1 MDLDKYIV
9 KVLSHE
15 ELNIIKKFT
24 QTIRCEYQDYMEMYA
39 FSRDKYLNME
49 CKSVVL
55 CYPQSI
61 EQNINSIRDGNKA
74 IIFLTSLSDYSY
86 YHPQIWFWNYYSSPN
101 IKDILLNNFRIAD
114 FSAKFYILEH
124 NENLSD
130 ISKKIITHFQNI
142 FILSKE
148 IIDNMDVVKYIF
160 TFVFM
165 TISNDTF

>member
-9 KVLSHE
+9 KVLSYE

-24 QTIRCEYQDYMEMYA
+24 LTFYCDYQDYMEMYD
-39 FSRDKYLNME
+39 FSRDEYLNME

-61 EQNINSIRDGNKA
+61 EQNIDSIRDGNVA
-74 IIFLTSLSDYSY
+74 IIFLTKVSEYSH
-86 YHPQIWFWNYYSSPN
+86 YHPQIWFWACYSSPN
-101 IKDILLNNFRIAD
+101 VKDILLNKYHIAY
-114 FSAKFYILEH
+114 FSTKFYISEH
-124 NENLSD
+124 NENLND

-148 IIDNMDVVKYIF
+148 IIDNVDVVKYIF